1 MDNPIKLHAE
11 LPGPETRLLGAPA
24 AGLDRAIK
32 HLETFFRLLGFYQ
45 HPLPRLLFSWA
56 LFLLLGVSVPLV
68 NFLLSSCSSGAGAG
82 GWSPIVEFDACVMAS
97 QASLAAVSLL
107 CVSHNLRKYGVRK
120 LLFVGKCY
128 EGLDGLHGQYVDRI
142 KVFFRAFFWVLPGFI
157 TKTAREIICI
167 FYVHHESQWQSVA
180 MLLASVLSWTY
191 LTVMFLSGC
200 NLFSLACNLQVIHFE
215 QYGQLLQNDTEV
227 SLLLEEH
234 TSLCYY
240 LSKISHR
247 FRIHLLLV
255 FFICVTSQFI
265 TLLLTTQ
272 YGTIVDFI
280 NAGDFAVCAAIQVI
294 GIVIC
299 LNAATR
305 ISHRAQSLASLASR
319 WHVLATC
326 RSSNDSEK
334 IVNVNC
340 KLDISSVNQ
349 ATTDHPG
356 EGIKSSDIAM
366 QGKEKFLTFASLQ
379 YQRQALVMYLQS
391 NNNGITIYGWAVDR
405 GLINTIFAIELSL
418 LLFVF
423 GRTL

>member
-142 KVFFRAFFWVLPGFI
+142 KV
-157 TKTAREIICI
+157 
-167 FYVHHESQWQSVA
+167 
-180 MLLASVLSWTY
+180 
-191 LTVMFLSGC
+191 
-200 NLFSLACNLQVIHFE
+200 
-215 QYGQLLQNDTEV
+215 
-227 SLLLEEH
+227 
-234 TSLCYY
+234 
-240 LSKISHR
+240 
-247 FRIHLLLV
+247 
-255 FFICVTSQFI
+255 
-265 TLLLTTQ
+265 
-272 YGTIVDFI
+272 
-280 NAGDFAVCAAIQVI
+280 CAAIQVI